1 MAKYLGSSYPGR
13 REFERGANLLKESI
27 ENKRISLA
35 RGMITHLGDSLSRVR
50 TLPNGRINLNTID
63 ELVRSTFHIL
73 ASDNFREMYERKS
86 KYGMPSPI
94 SRAEFEHNVFLLV
107 EDIER
112 HKNNQ
117 SYLENRFGLWGNL

>member
-27 ENKRISLA
+27 ENKCISLA
-35 RGMITHLGDSLSRVR
+35 RGTITHLGDSLLRVR

-73 ASDNFREMYERKS
+73 ASDNFREMYERK
-86 KYGMPSPI
+86 K
-94 SRAEFEHNVFLLV
+94 
-107 EDIER
+107 
-112 HKNNQ
+112 
-117 SYLENRFGLWGNL
+117 